1 MSTHASRNADAH
13 VLRLRRHRTAKTLA
27 EKNYAMAQPVQG
39 QVVMAQQPV
48 MAQPQ
53 MAQPQM
59 MMAQPQQMVMMQQP
73 GMVAPAGGVAVP
85 PGAPPGG
92 SRRLVKHCGMTSWII
107 CLVANLCG
115 VPICVC
121 QLCCPCDQAEFYIVG
136 DQYYTTT
143 GAMVSKP
150 CLAQ

>member
-1 MSTHASRNADAH
+1 
-13 VLRLRRHRTAKTLA
+13 
-27 EKNYAMAQPVQG
+27 MAQPVQG

-53 MAQPQM
+53 MMVAQPQM
-59 MMAQPQQMVMMQQP
+59 VAVPQMQQ
-73 GMVAPAGGVAVP
+73 MVAPAGGVVVP

-136 DQYYTTT
+136 DQYYTPT

>member
-1 MSTHASRNADAH
+1 
-13 VLRLRRHRTAKTLA
+13 
-27 EKNYAMAQPVQG
+27 MAQPVQG

-121 QLCCPCDQAEFYIVG
+121 QLCCPCDQAAALEGKGKREKACADDRVE
-136 DQYYTTT
+136 QVEC
-143 GAMVSKP
+143 ACEP
-150 CLAQ
+150 RH